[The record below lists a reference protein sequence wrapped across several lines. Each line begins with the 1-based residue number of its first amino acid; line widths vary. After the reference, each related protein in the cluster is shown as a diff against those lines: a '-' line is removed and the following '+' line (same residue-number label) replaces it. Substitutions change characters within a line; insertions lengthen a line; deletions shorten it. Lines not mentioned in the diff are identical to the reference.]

1 MAILTQSGRVAMA
14 RSVKA
19 QEIFLAWGTGSD
31 EWGLTP
37 PTEGLITSTALV
49 NEVGRRICESVE
61 FCVAD
66 DQGAI
71 ITPTGRFTA
80 SLTPTNLL
88 HFEVLFDFT
97 DGVGYNIRE
106 FGLFT
111 NTIVDSSLPEGQK
124 YFTPD
129 QLTDAGSLL
138 CIERCAP
145 IYRQAMT
152 REIENFVIEF

>member
-31 EWGLTP
+31 EWGITP
-37 PTEGLITSTALV
+37 PTDDLLTSTALIR
-49 NEVGRRICESVE
+49 EVGRRICEDVE
-61 FCVAD
+61 YCYAD
-66 DQGAI
+66 DQGSI

-80 SLTPTNLL
+80 TETPTNML
-88 HFEVLFDFT
+88 HFTVQFDFE
-97 DGVGYNIRE
+97 DAAGYNIRE

-145 IYRQAMT
+145 IYR
-152 REIENFVIEF
+152 ECENFVIQF